1 MALLA
6 ILLFALLLMPI
17 AVMLSIGTP
26 TLDWLA
32 KKPDAKNRRN
42 ARILFRANHARQ
54 YLRVG

>member
-1 MALLA
+1 MSPAILFLSIPRCSIKKLMALLA

-32 KKPDAKNRRN
+32 KKA
-42 ARILFRANHARQ
+42 
-54 YLRVG
+54 